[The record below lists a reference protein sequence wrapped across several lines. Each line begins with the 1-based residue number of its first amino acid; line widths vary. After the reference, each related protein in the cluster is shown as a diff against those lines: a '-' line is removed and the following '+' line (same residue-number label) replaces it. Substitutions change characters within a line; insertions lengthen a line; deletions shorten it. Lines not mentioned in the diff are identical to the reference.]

1 MVQNVLHPIRRT
13 CDKQGGGGGEAAL
26 DFADFSLTRVSQ
38 EIRGWN
44 LKKEHF
50 VRARFHTRH
59 AIPRKHKSKKNKT
72 ESNVKNS
79 VANPDSMS
87 RSKYQLPTSAKST
100 HHFDVNLD
108 LAFYFDRLFTVKQ
121 KNA

>member
-1 MVQNVLHPIRRT
+1 MVQNVFTSNSAKLAT
-13 CDKQGGGGGEAAL
+13 SGGGGGGGGEAAL

-59 AIPRKHKSKKNKT
+59 AIPRKHKSKKI
-72 ESNVKNS
+72 
-79 VANPDSMS
+79 
-87 RSKYQLPTSAKST
+87 
-100 HHFDVNLD
+100 
-108 LAFYFDRLFTVKQ
+108 
-121 KNA
+121 